1 MPTAIGQQRFQAV
14 KWNDTAQT
22 HGQRNGHP
30 VSKSEV
36 MNKIGRNDPCP
47 CGSGKKYQRCCEKKE
62 AEMSRQALPSGCFRH
77 EPGSYGS
84 PRLGYM
90 PSIICYK
97 ETGAESWTEH
107 FCLVKPDLTL
117 ADEDQATAVA
127 EEHLATAS
135 RAQAE
140 AGGDPREFAL
150 SLRHEGYK
158 SVSDFRIVGRTP

>member
-1 MPTAIGQQRFQAV
+1 
-14 KWNDTAQT
+14 
-22 HGQRNGHP
+22 
-30 VSKSEV
+30 

-47 CGSGKKYQRCCEKKE
+47 CGSGKKYKRCCEKKE
-62 AEMSRQALPSGCFRH
+62 AEMSQRDLPPGRFRY
-77 EPGSYGS
+77 EPGSYSS

-107 FCLVKPDLTL
+107 LCLVKSDVTIVEE
-117 ADEDQATAVA
+117 ARATAIA
-127 EEHLATAS
+127 KNHLAAAS

-140 AGGDPREFAL
+140 GGGDSREFAL

-158 SVSDFRIVGRTP
+158 AVPDFRIVG

>member
-1 MPTAIGQQRFQAV
+1 MSQQELPPSRF
-14 KWNDTAQT
+14 
-22 HGQRNGHP
+22 R
-30 VSKSEV
+30 
-36 MNKIGRNDPCP
+36 
-47 CGSGKKYQRCCEKKE
+47 Y
-62 AEMSRQALPSGCFRH
+62 

-107 FCLVKPDLTL
+107 FCLVKSDLSL
-117 ADEDQATAVA
+117 EEEDRATAVA
-127 EEHLATAS
+127 KDHLAAAS

-140 AGGDPREFAL
+140 GGGDPREFAL

-158 SVSDFRIVGRTP
+158 AVPDFRIVSRAQ